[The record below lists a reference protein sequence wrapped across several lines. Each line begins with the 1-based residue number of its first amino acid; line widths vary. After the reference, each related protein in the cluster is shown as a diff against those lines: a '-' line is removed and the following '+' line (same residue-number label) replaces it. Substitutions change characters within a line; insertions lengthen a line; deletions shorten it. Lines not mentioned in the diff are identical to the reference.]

1 MSRKTKLLWG
11 GLVLIVMLCACCLG
25 MLIGRLL
32 EDRST
37 PTRPAALAP
46 TGPAITATPLIVVVT
61 ATPGPSGT
69 PRPTHTPAVIV
80 VTGTPQPT
88 DPLLPAPTPTRVPAL
103 QPTAGAA
110 DLQALTAY
118 AEAVK
123 PILDEGLATAARDG
137 AILEVSQ
144 QNPNALCGSEL
155 NPHPVLVADAALMD
169 NLVRSL
175 EWIAPPAEA
184 ANTVHKPLMESACLW
199 GDALD
204 NINLSCQTSDP
215 AGQGL
220 LRLGATLQLGGS
232 LLNFRIAS
240 DNFWRL
246 VIVNG
251 LEAIV
256 GPPPP

>member
-1 MSRKTKLLWG
+1 MSRKTKLLRV
-11 GLVLIVMLCACCLG
+11 GLALIVLLCAWCFG
-25 MLIGRLL
+25 MLVGHWLR

-37 PTRPAALAP
+37 PTRPAVLAP
-46 TGPAITATPLIVVVT
+46 TGPAVT
-61 ATPGPSGT
+61 ATPGPCDT
-69 PRPTHTPAVIV
+69 PRPADTGAIIDVTATPA
-80 VTGTPQPT
+80 PT
-88 DPLLPAPTPTRVPAL
+88 DLLLPAPTPTPVPLL

-118 AEAVK
+118 AAAVK
-123 PILDEGLATAARDG
+123 PVLDEGLATAARDG

-144 QNPNALCGSEL
+144 QNPNALCSSKL
-155 NPHPVLVADAALMD
+155 HPHPILVADAALMD
-169 NLVRSL
+169 DLVHTL
-175 EWIAPPAEA
+175 ESIVPPPETAD
-184 ANTVHKPLMESACLW
+184 TVHKPLVESARLW

-204 NINLSCQTSDP
+204 NVNLSCQTSDP
-215 AGQGL
+215 TGQGL

-246 VIVNG
+246 AIVNG